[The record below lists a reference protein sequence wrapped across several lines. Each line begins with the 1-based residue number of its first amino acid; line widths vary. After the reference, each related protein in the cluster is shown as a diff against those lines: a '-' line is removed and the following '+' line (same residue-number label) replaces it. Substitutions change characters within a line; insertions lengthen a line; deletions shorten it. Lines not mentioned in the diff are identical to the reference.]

1 MQAIEFETQIDETGH
16 IHVPKEFHSA
26 YGKRARL
33 VVLLPDQV
41 EPLKKRRYPGSAK
54 GILSLL
60 SEDDEH
66 LNDFK
71 EVYAMSLL

>member
-16 IHVPKEFHSA
+16 IYVPAEFHNA

-41 EPLKKRRYPGSAK
+41 EPLKKRRHPGSAK
-54 GILSLL
+54 GALSLL
-60 SEDDEH
+60 SEDEEH
-66 LNDFK
+66 LNDFN
-71 EVYAMSLL
+71 EYML